1 MNLKPQS
8 PHITLLSIT
17 MSSITN
23 HIQKSTQARL
33 RSLPVNGDV
42 NFPKHFMIPVLI
54 IMLFIGLFQ
63 NTVSAQNST
72 ADIQN
77 GDSVGVYKE
86 LKDLEWDLEEVITIA
101 LANNPELK
109 RAMLSVEDAEK
120 LVFIAYS
127 NLVPDISSFMNYTR
141 NVEIPVNFIPE
152 SVFDPNGDPN
162 KLVPIAFGTDN
173 NWQGGFTVEQN
184 LFQGPALVGVSTATI
199 FRAVQ
204 TENYRATTQQVIT
217 QVRQAYYSILIAQEI
232 MRLQEAQIERL
243 EENLAQNKK
252 RAEAGLLDEYDVLRL
267 DVQLSNQRPSLI
279 QASYDVAEAKR
290 RLALIMGIPVEV
302 NFEIEGMLNQFDI
315 YSSSAAVQANMGI
328 KKIDRMTD
336 LPAQK
341 LRNKWGLDEYRG
353 DLRLLQASLNLKDK
367 EIQAEKARFLP
378 VITASYNLQWSAAEP
393 DEPTFFE
400 NNARFQTIGVNVSM
414 PLFNGWERMANLQ
427 RVNISKKDLLEQ
439 QRQAEENANH
449 EVQTAVEQLDESF
462 EIAQARKEAIE
473 QAKIGYERA
482 QLRLDNGLGSTL
494 EVTEALLQVR
504 EAERNYAQTVFTYL
518 VAKANYDLAI
528 GKVPFVE

>member
-1 MNLKPQS
+1 MSFMQPKIKACTESMNDHLSVDYK
-8 PHITLLSIT
+8 TLFSRVIAASILGLGLVVGVFST
-17 MSSITN
+17 
-23 HIQKSTQARL
+23 STQAQ
-33 RSLPVNGDV
+33 STEAISEFGD
-42 NFPKHFMIPVLI
+42 
-54 IMLFIGLFQ
+54 
-63 NTVSAQNST
+63 T
-72 ADIQN
+72 
-77 GDSVGVYKE
+77 VGVYKE
-86 LKDLEWDLEEVITIA
+86 LQDLQWDLEEVITIA
-101 LANNPELK
+101 MANNPELK

-127 NLVPDISSFMNYTR
+127 NLVPDISSNMNYTR

-152 SVFDPNGDPN
+152 SVFDPKGDPN

-217 QVRQAYYSILIAQEI
+217 QVRQAYYRILIAQEI
-232 MRLQEAQIERL
+232 ERLQKAQIERL
-243 EENLAQNKK
+243 EENLSQNKK
-252 RAEAGLLDEYDVLRL
+252 RLEAGLLDEYDVLRL
-267 DVQLSNQRPSLI
+267 EVQLSNQRPSII
-279 QASYDVAEAKR
+279 QAAYDVAEAKR
-290 RLALIMGIPVEV
+290 MLALIMGIPVELS
-302 NFEIEGMLNQFDI
+302 FDIEGMLSQFDI
-315 YSSSAAVQANMGI
+315 YSSEAVADVNTGI

-341 LRNKWGLDEYRG
+341 VRQELGLGEYRG

-400 NNARFQTIGVNVSM
+400 NNARFQTIGVNMSM
-414 PLFNGWERMANLQ
+414 PIFNGWERMANLQ
-427 RVNISKKDLLEQ
+427 RVTISKKDLLEQ
-439 QRQAEENANH
+439 QRQAEENAEH
-449 EVQTAVEQLDESF
+449 EVQTAIEQLDESF
-462 EIAQARKEAIE
+462 EIAQARKEAID

-482 QLRLDNGLGSTL
+482 QLRLTNGLGSTL
-494 EVTEALLQVR
+494 ELTEALLQVR
-504 EAERNYAQTVFTYL
+504 EAERNYAQTVFNYL
-518 VAKANYDLAI
+518 IAKANYDLAT